1 MIEERRWLRWILLIE
16 ERRWVPLKIKQCCT
30 RETDICILSF
40 KDFIVAKFKLYGSD
54 ELI

>member
-1 MIEERRWLRWILLIE
+1 MIKESRWLRWVLLIE
-16 ERRWVPLKIKQCCT
+16 ERKLVPLKIKQRCT